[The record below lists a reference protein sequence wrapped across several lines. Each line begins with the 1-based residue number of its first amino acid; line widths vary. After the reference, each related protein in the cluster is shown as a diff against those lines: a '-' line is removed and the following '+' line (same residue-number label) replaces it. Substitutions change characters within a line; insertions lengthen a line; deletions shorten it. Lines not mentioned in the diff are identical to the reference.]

1 MMRYSNLIILCEHI
15 FVHMLS
21 EAILTL
27 SFQMQL
33 FLAHEVDK
41 NYYGQL

>member
-1 MMRYSNLIILCEHI
+1 
-15 FVHMLS
+15 MLS

-33 FLAHEVDK
+33 FLAHELYK
-41 NYYGQL
+41 NYYDQL